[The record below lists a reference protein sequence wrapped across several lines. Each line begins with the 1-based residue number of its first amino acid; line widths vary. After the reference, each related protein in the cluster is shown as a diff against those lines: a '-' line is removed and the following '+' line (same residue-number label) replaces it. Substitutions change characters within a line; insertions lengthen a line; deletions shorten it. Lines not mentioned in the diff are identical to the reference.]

1 MGWRFIADITFFGL
15 LGVLTFVPIVAL
27 VASIEQKSFASA
39 RSSVKKFLESWAAI
53 GGKGFVENVFKV
65 AGISTVVMILALSSY
80 VFNRLGDATLPE
92 LAKVTTYYGMSRLQW
107 SVEHKHDW
115 KRVKSNLRVF
125 TGIEG
130 DRDKWENV
138 KAAAGAYDT
147 RLFRTI
153 FWLFAFLFVA
163 GVIDLAFWK
172 SQKSRGVFL
181 LMAAIVGLLL
191 SQWLWSER
199 EDNYVENILW
209 RYHSISCSIPEAQ
222 ALPESLE
229 EKWGCARSR
238 LSSSKASAN
247 SPPQGQ

>member
-1 MGWRFIADITFFGL
+1 MGWLFIADIAFFGL
-15 LGVLTFVPIVAL
+15 LGVLAFVPIVAL

-53 GGKGFVENVFKV
+53 GGEGFAEKVLKV
-65 AGISTVVMILALSSY
+65 AGVSTVVVILALSSY

-92 LAKVTTYYGMSRLQW
+92 IANVTTYYGMSRLQW
-107 SVEHKHDW
+107 SAEHKHDW
-115 KRVKSNLRVF
+115 KQVKSNLRVV

-130 DRDKWENV
+130 DRDKWEEV
-138 KAAAGAYDT
+138 KAAAGSYDT

-163 GVIDLAFWK
+163 GVIDLVFWK
-172 SQKSRGVFL
+172 SHKSRGAFL

-199 EDNYVENILW
+199 QDNYIENILW
-209 RYHSISCSIPEAQ
+209 RYHSVYCSISGAK
-222 ALPESLE
+222 ALPESLP
-229 EKWGCARSR
+229 EKWECARPP
-238 LSSSKASAN
+238 LPLPKAIADF
-247 SPPQGQ
+247 PPRGR